1 MPIPVSLV
9 NKTTHTSQYHD
20 IKLHMHKEEREPS
33 KTAWNSFCCN
43 SSHHKKCQIDSSQ
56 TTNNPKWSEA
66 SKDKVETDNFIS
78 GAHIIV
84 MVPASG
90 SVLIRISKLGFKS
103 IRLGSVTLKNR
114 SLSRA
119 SLALLQDPTTKH
131 NKTSWKGNI
140 QEKNPVNSSRKK
152 LFQQKTLN
160 PHLLRMF
167 VKPPGTTYI
176 CGKPSSTKEVFKH
189 YHIIFQ

>member
-1 MPIPVSLV
+1 M
-9 NKTTHTSQYHD
+9 
-20 IKLHMHKEEREPS
+20 
-33 KTAWNSFCCN
+33 
-43 SSHHKKCQIDSSQ
+43 
-56 TTNNPKWSEA
+56 
-66 SKDKVETDNFIS
+66 
-78 GAHIIV
+78 IV

-131 NKTSWKGNI
+131 NKTSWKGNR
-140 QEKNPVNSSRKK
+140 QEKNPVNSNRKD
-152 LFQQKTLN
+152 LFQQNTLK
-160 PHLLRMF
+160 PYLLGMF
-167 VKPPGTTYI
+167 VKLPGTTYI
-176 CGKPSSTKEVFKH
+176 RGKPSSTKEVFKH